1 VDYVIFH
8 SFFLVATTV
17 LLVTKKRKFAGTFIN
32 ILIVTIQLNWTFFH
46 KKCDQQLINT

>member
-17 LLVTKKRKFAGTFIN
+17 LLVTKKRKFAGTFMN
-32 ILIVTIQLNWTFFH
+32 VSVVTIRLNWTIFS
-46 KKCDQQLINT
+46 KKNVTNN